1 MSQPASKKMKNAPWV
16 SQGIFTKREMAELVD
31 GGTFHIHSGAQPE
44 VAQMAKITEEARLTG
59 VIPGYPW
66 EPKAATTLYRV
77 PDSPSRASVTQRIIE
92 EHKLSRYIRERAQL
106 VLEELLSNAIF
117 HSYRGANGQDKYRR
131 KDLVQL
137 ADKEVV
143 EVQVYSAAEGLYL
156 LVRDRGGSLK
166 PEDLQKVFA
175 RCYGPAEQ
183 QIESK
188 EGGAGLGLYMVFE
201 QVTHMKITTEP
212 GVGTEVAVW
221 IASRAT
227 FDPNAFSFNFF
238 QRR

>member
-1 MSQPASKKMKNAPWV
+1 MSRAAVKKPSSV
-16 SQGIFTKREMAELVD
+16 TSGSFTKKEMAQLVEN
-31 GGTFHIHSGAQPE
+31 GAFHIHSNSERSLVQ
-44 VAQMAKITEEARLTG
+44 VTEQATVTEG
-59 VIPGYPW
+59 IPTYAW
-66 EPKAATTLYRV
+66 EPTAATTLYRV
-77 PDSPSRASVTQRIIE
+77 ADSNSRATVTQRIIE
-92 EHKLSRYIRERAQL
+92 EHKLNRYIRERAQL

-117 HSYRGANGQDKYRR
+117 HSYRAANGQDKYHR

-143 EVQVYSAAEGLYL
+143 EVKVYSAADGLYL
-156 LVRDRGGSLK
+156 AVRDRGGSLK
-166 PEDLQKVFA
+166 REDLQKVFA

-183 QIESK
+183 QIDTK
-188 EGGAGLGLYMVFE
+188 DGGAGLGLYMVFE

-221 IASRAT
+221 ISCRSA
-227 FDPNAFSFNFF
+227 FDPGSFSFNFF